1 MNVSERGL
9 AGRGGAIRRNGG
21 PHVPVIAAATI
32 QERGPIALA
41 LAAATAVRLSGSQY
55 PRGDMAER
63 RESERLRQVDAAMA
77 AHPTLPR
84 EAVVKEDLLRGGVA
98 FSAAALDLAAAGK
111 RKAYFIFSFDLVPLA
126 DMAGREHWSAPE
138 EIWLEGGPWG
148 FRPTVV
154 SVRLNPNSPYRVEVD
169 EGRAV
174 LRLEGETLCEVKLP
188 PTPAYYTRAL
198 ANGKR
203 VNEIAPTIEWG
214 YLIYLTVFRIC
225 QYFGKS
231 EECQFCDINENYRQ
245 QVQAGRPYTGVKS
258 VEEILEALA
267 IIAET
272 GAETRAYT
280 ITGGSITSQLKGQRE
295 AEFYAQYAAA
305 IEQRFPGRWIGKMV
319 TQALPK
325 EAARRFKSAGIQIY
339 HPNYEVW
346 DAELFRQICPGKAR
360 YVGREEWHQ
369 RILDAAEIFGPA
381 YVIPNFV
388 GGIEMAQPYGFRTVE
403 EAIASTAAGLRF
415 FMSHGVAP
423 RFTTWCPEPL
433 TPLGQANPQ
442 GAPLEYHLRLL
453 ETWRD
458 THAHYGLPT
467 PPGYGD
473 PGAGRAVFSV
483 SSFMDVIAP
492 DAPLPPAPN
501 GPGSAAQ
508 AAPATVRN

>member
-1 MNVSERGL
+1 MAEQRETER
-9 AGRGGAIRRNGG
+9 
-21 PHVPVIAAATI
+21 
-32 QERGPIALA
+32 LA
-41 LAAATAVRLSGSQY
+41 LV
-55 PRGDMAER
+55 ER
-63 RESERLRQVDAAMA
+63 AIA

-98 FSAAALDLAAAGK
+98 FSREALEQAAGAK
-111 RKAYFIFSFDLVPLA
+111 GKAYFIFSFDLVPLA
-126 DMAGREHWSAPE
+126 DMAGGEHWSAPE
-138 EIWLEGGPWG
+138 EVWLEGGPWE

-154 SVRLNPNSPYRVEVD
+154 SVRLNPHAPYRVEVE
-169 EGRAV
+169 EGRTV
-174 LRLEGETLCEVKLP
+174 LRLEGQTLCEVKLP
-188 PTPAYYTRAL
+188 PVPAYYTRAL

-203 VNEIAPTIEWG
+203 VIEIAPTIEWG

-245 QVQAGRPYTGVKS
+245 QVQEGRPYTGVKS
-258 VEEILEALA
+258 VEEVLEAMA
-267 IIAET
+267 IIAAT
-272 GAETRAYT
+272 GPETRAYT

-305 IEQRFPGRWIGKMV
+305 IEARFPGRWIGKMV

-325 EAARRFKSAGIQIY
+325 EEARSFKAAGIRIY
-339 HPNYEVW
+339 HPNFEVW

-360 YVGREEWHQ
+360 YVGREEWHR
-369 RILDAAEIFGPA
+369 RILQAAEIFGPA

-403 EAIASTAAGLRF
+403 EAIASTAEGLRY
-415 FMSHGVAP
+415 FMSQGVAP

-433 TPLGQANPQ
+433 TPLGQANPG

-458 THAHYGLPT
+458 THAFYGLPA

-473 PGAGRAVFSV
+473 PGVGRAVFSV
-483 SSFMDVIAP
+483 SSFMDVISPQAQ
-492 DAPLPPAPN
+492 PAP
-501 GPGSAAQ
+501 
-508 AAPATVRN
+508 V